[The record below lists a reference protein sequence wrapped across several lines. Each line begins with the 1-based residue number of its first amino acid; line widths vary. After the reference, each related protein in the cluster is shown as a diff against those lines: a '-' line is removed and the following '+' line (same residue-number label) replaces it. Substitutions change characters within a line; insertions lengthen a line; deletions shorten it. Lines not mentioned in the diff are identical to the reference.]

1 MSITSRAEATWSG
14 DLTAGDGTVSSASS
28 AAFNNLPITWRARTE
43 EHGGLTSPE
52 ELLAASHAACFAMA
66 FASNL
71 SKADAAPTKLD
82 VSADVTFEKL
92 EGGWTVVS
100 SHLSVRGTA
109 PGISADQFAAIAET
123 TKDGCPISRAIAG
136 NVALSVSATLEG

>member
-14 DLTAGDGTVSSASS
+14 DLTGGDGTVSSASS
-28 AAFNNLPITWRARTE
+28 AAFSSLPITWRARTE

-66 FASNL
+66 FSSNL
-71 SKADAAPTKLD
+71 SKAGHPPTRLD
-82 VSADVTFEKL
+82 VAADVTFEKL

-100 SHLSVRGTA
+100 SHLTVNGAA
-109 PGISADQFAAIAET
+109 PGISADDFGAIAET
-123 TKDGCPISRAIAG
+123 TKDGCPISRALVG
-136 NVALSVSATLEG
+136 NVALSVTASLEG